1 MIEPYYQ
8 VEFTA
13 IACKF
18 EININ
23 EINLISLAIENQAS
37 TLIPLNSGIA
47 KTGEQKLNVKLLAL
61 PGQEF
66 LNPQAVFSYKIKV
79 YEMKYGFE
87 LKTTIEGH
95 AFPPV
100 DPSKKLKVMSHDQ
113 IFNAEVP
120 YTIDVWQKGTL
131 LTDVDDLDEK
141 LKRAYSR
148 IASHIRNKEYE
159 KLKMELANREKT
171 MATSMYLSK
180 EDSEAR
186 LNSLVKDIEDG
197 FTVMPMDPTV
207 LITISG
213 QGRLAAY
220 KKLSGEPA
228 LTLFNPKTGEEI
240 MLDLSFYIPA
250 GKTEFV
256 VI

>member
-8 VEFTA
+8 IEFNA
-13 IACKF
+13 VACKF

-23 EINLISLAIENQAS
+23 EVNIISLAIENQAS

-47 KTGEQKLNVKLLAL
+47 KTGEQKLNVKLLTL
-61 PGQEF
+61 PGHEF
-66 LNPQAVFSYKIKV
+66 LHPQAVFSYKIKV
-79 YEMKYGFE
+79 YEMRYGFE
-87 LKTTIEGH
+87 LKTTMEGH
-95 AFPPV
+95 VFPPV

-113 IFNAEVP
+113 VFNAEVP
-120 YTIDVWQKGTL
+120 YTIDSWQKGTL
-131 LTDVDDLDEK
+131 LTDVEDLDEK
-141 LKRAYSR
+141 LRRAYSR
-148 IASHIRNKEYE
+148 IASYIRNKEYE
-159 KLKMELANREKT
+159 KLKSALANREKT
-171 MATSMYLSK
+171 MATSMYLSQQ
-180 EDSEAR
+180 DSEAR
-186 LNSLVKDIEDG
+186 LNSLTQDIEDG
-197 FTVMPMDPTV
+197 FTVMPMDPAV
-207 LITISG
+207 LISIYG

-250 GKTEFV
+250 GKTEFE